1 MKTNFEIWLED
12 NIYYSN
18 VLSLLN
24 EAVICYKV
32 SANKA
37 ALLLSYMAFTDII
50 RRRLL
55 EAKKPD
61 KIIEGEW
68 IQKRKL
74 LLDDDAAE
82 KEVFDIL
89 NRADDKYFKLNDS
102 IRVQIRYWKDRR
114 NDCAHLKSNPIDSVH
129 VESFWLFLMN
139 NINKFTVI
147 DSGKDLLNKINRHF
161 DETYTPM
168 GTDIAPL
175 ISEIPYSVEIAD
187 FPEFLQYLYSNMQTI
202 IEDSWFAFDERAKTF
217 NCMLSKLEG
226 EYNEITKKFIYNNN
240 ELQKELFEY
249 CPEFL
254 TYFKDSSMVRE
265 LWKTTLKK
273 VNTFKIASVLLR
285 NSLVE
290 VDQIKEFINDCAYM
304 NADAIPKDE
313 DFKFLIPYG
322 FQDKIDDFLETAL
335 TKITSLEWWVKE
347 NQKFIKFYIKYSF
360 NMKNAK
366 IIDLFINGYSN
377 TISDEKIDILYR
389 LFSEVI
395 NDNNINLEYAKERA
409 LANKFDIDDILFI
422 Y

>member
-1 MKTNFEIWLED
+1 MFSRRLIMKTNFEIWLED

-147 DSGKDLLNKINRHF
+147 DSGKDLLNKIN
-161 DETYTPM
+161 
-168 GTDIAPL
+168 
-175 ISEIPYSVEIAD
+175 
-187 FPEFLQYLYSNMQTI
+187 LY
-202 IEDSWFAFDERAKTF
+202 
-217 NCMLSKLEG
+217 
-226 EYNEITKKFIYNNN
+226 
-240 ELQKELFEY
+240 
-249 CPEFL
+249 
-254 TYFKDSSMVRE
+254 
-265 LWKTTLKK
+265 
-273 VNTFKIASVLLR
+273 
-285 NSLVE
+285 LVE
-290 VDQIKEFINDCAYM
+290 
-304 NADAIPKDE
+304 
-313 DFKFLIPYG
+313 
-322 FQDKIDDFLETAL
+322 
-335 TKITSLEWWVKE
+335 
-347 NQKFIKFYIKYSF
+347 
-360 NMKNAK
+360 
-366 IIDLFINGYSN
+366 
-377 TISDEKIDILYR
+377 
-389 LFSEVI
+389 
-395 NDNNINLEYAKERA
+395 
-409 LANKFDIDDILFI
+409 
-422 Y
+422 